1 MSIQDIYYLISI
13 ISTVI
18 FIGVLI
24 FIGFTI
30 WKIYT
35 SISNLEKYVK
45 HDLIDKTASFVNSQ
59 KKELEYAS
67 RKVNSIEVNGTFY
80 ALQKPETFQRWYS
93 ETPKDFRLAI
103 KAPQYITHIRRLKD
117 VGSAVIR
124 FLDSGLFDL

>member
-59 KKELEYAS
+59 KGEIAS
-67 RKVNSIEVNGTFY
+67 LVGVG
-80 ALQKPETFQRWYS
+80 
-93 ETPKDFRLAI
+93 
-103 KAPQYITHIRRLKD
+103 
-117 VGSAVIR
+117 VGS
-124 FLDSGLFDL
+124 FLLRRVKDMIFRR